1 MKRRLIKPQEQ
12 KYLIQIGHM
21 LCFLILLRT
30 VKFAFLPSSVWT
42 RYAWYLYYIPF
53 IYIILFLLSAVLQIG
68 KNTGRSQSI
77 NGLYA
82 IAALLSAAVL
92 TNDLHQTAFGLGELS
107 RAESMGACEINQKDL
122 EKALAV
128 THPTMTEIIKRLEK
142 KKAVICTQSKV
153 DARYKKINCADEYK
167 NIHIELKKMDWEIFN
182 KICAGIPEEDIQTFL
197 KASEKMLEN
206 IEK

>member
-1 MKRRLIKPQEQ
+1 MFHHVTNEELDEIPAC
-12 KYLIQIGHM
+12 
-21 LCFLILLRT
+21 LCKVERF
-30 VKFAFLPSSVWT
+30 K
-42 RYAWYLYYIPF
+42 
-53 IYIILFLLSAVLQIG
+53 
-68 KNTGRSQSI
+68 
-77 NGLYA
+77 
-82 IAALLSAAVL
+82 
-92 TNDLHQTAFGLGELS
+92 
-107 RAESMGACEINQKDL
+107 
-122 EKALAV
+122 
-128 THPTMTEIIKRLEK
+128 EIIDELRINYQIVSIDDIYEKTEK

>member
-1 MKRRLIKPQEQ
+1 M
-12 KYLIQIGHM
+12 QIVRQTSV
-21 LCFLILLRT
+21 LLPDDDLEN
-30 VKFAFLPSSVWT
+30 FYS
-42 RYAWYLYYIPF
+42 
-53 IYIILFLLSAVLQIG
+53 
-68 KNTGRSQSI
+68 NTTTYDY
-77 NGLYA
+77 N
-82 IAALLSAAVL
+82 VC
-92 TNDLHQTAFGLGELS
+92 
-107 RAESMGACEINQKDL
+107 AESMGACEINQKDL

>member
-1 MKRRLIKPQEQ
+1 MQ
-12 KYLIQIGHM
+12 
-21 LCFLILLRT
+21 
-30 VKFAFLPSSVWT
+30 
-42 RYAWYLYYIPF
+42 
-53 IYIILFLLSAVLQIG
+53 
-68 KNTGRSQSI
+68 
-77 NGLYA
+77 
-82 IAALLSAAVL
+82 
-92 TNDLHQTAFGLGELS
+92 
-107 RAESMGACEINQKDL
+107 
-122 EKALAV
+122 LAV

>member
-1 MKRRLIKPQEQ
+1 MRTKFFLMMLAAIVMGSQVTLFAQEKKGAKSERRQFNKEQMLEIQCNQIIKG
-12 KYLIQIGHM
+12 LA
-21 LCFLILLRT
+21 LDDAT
-30 VKFAFLPSSVWT
+30 TAKFIPVYKQYMEEMRAT
-42 RYAWYLYYIPF
+42 R
-53 IYIILFLLSAVLQIG
+53 
-68 KNTGRSQSI
+68 
-77 NGLYA
+77 
-82 IAALLSAAVL
+82 
-92 TNDLHQTAFGLGELS
+92 H
-107 RAESMGACEINQKDL
+107 MGACEINQKDL

>member
-1 MKRRLIKPQEQ
+1 MFVNKVLT
-12 KYLIQIGHM
+12 
-21 LCFLILLRT
+21 CF
-30 VKFAFLPSSVWT
+30 
-42 RYAWYLYYIPF
+42 
-53 IYIILFLLSAVLQIG
+53 YIIIERVFVWFNAFFCEKGVI
-68 KNTGRSQSI
+68 
-77 NGLYA
+77 
-82 IAALLSAAVL
+82 VMFHHV
-92 TNDLHQTAFGLGELS
+92 TNEELD
-107 RAESMGACEINQKDL
+107 EIPACLCKVERFK
-122 EKALAV
+122 
-128 THPTMTEIIKRLEK
+128 EIIDELRINYQIVSIDDIYEKTEK

>member
-1 MKRRLIKPQEQ
+1 MKMDFCGLFPAVDTMRIDKRGQWALFWVESW
-12 KYLIQIGHM
+12 LV
-21 LCFLILLRT
+21 LL
-30 VKFAFLPSSVWT
+30 V
-42 RYAWYLYYIPF
+42 
-53 IYIILFLLSAVLQIG
+53 
-68 KNTGRSQSI
+68 
-77 NGLYA
+77 
-82 IAALLSAAVL
+82 
-92 TNDLHQTAFGLGELS
+92 GELS